1 MQAYWNIN
9 ISLTVATHEH
19 VPSIYVEGSDNEVLP
34 YVRTCA
40 GGDHVVSHAF
50 SLRARKAHDVDQLRW
65 RRPRRA
71 RDGTYGLLRRLCW
84 SSPRVGFCFCYP
96 LDAVSVAF
104 VLLWYISSSGS
115 IRFDL
120 IRCAL
125 ARRLHTS
132 NGLMPHTPCIFFRHP
147 NIRSYP
153 IYYITNIREPAL
165 HCFSL
170 HSLQAADLASFVRSF
185 TASER
190 SRQNI
195 CSSLYTYSKLNQFAS
210 PGSSSLITCALLLDC
225 RRGQDAAGRG
235 KGGDGGDNGHIEPY
249 DSSLHL
255 RRAQHLPKV
264 SMYFGMLFVA
274 WDTHHTT
281 EM

>member
-1 MQAYWNIN
+1 MRYCHTYVPAPA
-9 ISLTVATHEH
+9 ATMSS
-19 VPSIYVEGSDNEVLP
+19 PTL
-34 YVRTCA
+34 
-40 GGDHVVSHAF
+40 F
-50 SLRARKAHDVDQLRW
+50 SLRARKAHDFDQLRW

-71 RDGTYGLLRRLCW
+71 RDGTACCVVCVDLRLAW
-84 SSPRVGFCFCYP
+84 DSVSPILGR
-96 LDAVSVAF
+96 S
-104 VLLWYISSSGS
+104 IGS

-195 CSSLYTYSKLNQFAS
+195 CTSLYTYSKLNQFAS

-235 KGGDGGDNGHIEPY
+235 KGGDGGDSGHIEPY

-255 RRAQHLPKV
+255 RRAQHLPKG

-274 WDTHHTT
+274 RDTHHTT